1 MLLRYLI
8 SWLRLNYMPFRDQ
21 YTMPARATPHFL
33 EGHPIRLLS
42 IGDLV
47 DIRSKNFKSLL
58 EHRYI
63 HRLRSQLNALR
74 PDDPDKGTWLLRLAE
89 VLSRRF
95 RQLNQKDDLE
105 EAIWYYEEALSLLP
119 ETHYHFL
126 EAILGFCS
134 CVYQRFQLLGH
145 LDDLKKL
152 LEHLHTEQNLNLESL
167 LAPVKAQL
175 QTRPQ
180 VTHKLS
186 VKELSLNALKS
197 SSNIDVETKWAKETE
212 FWKPNSLEFAGDS
225 ELEVRST
232 KDARTTMTLDP
243 AANSLDIIVS
253 AVESL
258 LDFSTSSLPVEHD
271 LKPGASITVGEHR
284 QYNERKWAVS
294 QGNVA
299 GASQMKRDV
308 KPHTTLIETFN
319 REAKLK
325 SMEGW
330 FVLGYIFMSN
340 ELTANI
346 SVSTNKEDQEQSQ
359 QTASSVWEKGRRPR
373 ESVETVIV
381 PASNSMGPRVDIDDV
396 PTSEITTTKT
406 HKIAPPISVHASTL
420 IPAVPEQLDS
430 ASSSAPV
437 MVSFLRSLAR
447 CHDRCH

>member
-134 CVYQRFQLLGH
+134 CVYQRFQMLGH

-152 LEHLHTEQNLNLESL
+152 LEHLHIEQNLNLESL

-175 QTRPQ
+175 QPRPRP
-180 VTHKLS
+180 THKLS
-186 VKELSLNALKS
+186 VKELSLNVPKA
-197 SSNIDVETKWAKETE
+197 SSNTDAETKWAEETDSQISE
-212 FWKPNSLEFAGDS
+212 QGKPSVPGPPGIGPLNPFEGSPAVRQQLLHQQQWLQNTVVQGRPQGGPQLQQA
-225 ELEVRST
+225 LQPVRSN
-232 KDARTTMTLDP
+232 P
-243 AANSLDIIVS
+243 AMAQSLI
-253 AVESL
+253 AKYKHEYT
-258 LDFSTSSLPVEHD
+258 TSS
-271 LKPGASITVGEHR
+271 
-284 QYNERKWAVS
+284 
-294 QGNVA
+294 
-299 GASQMKRDV
+299 
-308 KPHTTLIETFN
+308 TF
-319 REAKLK
+319 
-325 SMEGW
+325 
-330 FVLGYIFMSN
+330 
-340 ELTANI
+340 
-346 SVSTNKEDQEQSQ
+346 SVIYCMHE
-359 QTASSVWEKGRRPR
+359 SS
-373 ESVETVIV
+373 
-381 PASNSMGPRVDIDDV
+381 
-396 PTSEITTTKT
+396 
-406 HKIAPPISVHASTL
+406 
-420 IPAVPEQLDS
+420 
-430 ASSSAPV
+430 
-437 MVSFLRSLAR
+437 
-447 CHDRCH
+447 